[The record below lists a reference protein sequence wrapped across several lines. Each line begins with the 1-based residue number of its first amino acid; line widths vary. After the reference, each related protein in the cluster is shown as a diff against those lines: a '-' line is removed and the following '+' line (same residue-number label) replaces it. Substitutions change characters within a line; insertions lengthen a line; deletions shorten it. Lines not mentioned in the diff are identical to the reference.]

1 LGGVKGQRKGR
12 APGGQEEELLKGGPS
27 GRQLKEVGR
36 AWLLKEGEGPI
47 KSGAGIRGIKGRG
60 LGSGRVLDRGEGS
73 RRAAERDRR

>member
-1 LGGVKGQRKGR
+1 M
-12 APGGQEEELLKGGPS
+12 
-27 GRQLKEVGR
+27 GR